1 MLTEKKIKLIN
12 DCLYLSKNYPDIVAY
27 GFITKSGETHPTIN
41 NYCIR
46 ERLFEGAKV
55 YCKAKNGQLIL

>member
-12 DCLYLSKNYPDIVAY
+12 DCVHLSKTHPNTIAY
-27 GFITKSGETHPTIN
+27 GFITKSGDTHPTVN
-41 NYCIR
+41 SFCIR

-55 YCKAKNGQLIL
+55 YCKAQNGSLIL